1 MTKATLLFVSLF
13 ITLAVVLTYVAV
25 AQQAAKVQPP
35 TQVKAATAT
44 PAKATGPMLP
54 KVAKV
59 TVNDPVTLTDN
70 GDTWTLDN
78 GILKATIVKKNGSL
92 LQVVY
97 HGIETLRP
105 SISRGSDNLHS
116 PPTPSGSPIPS
127 WEQMPAGTVT
137 ASVTIDPAK
146 NGGARAEVAVKGINP
161 GGGGAPGGGAPDGG
175 ARGGGASGGGAR
187 GGSAPGGGAP
197 GALGGGGGGR
207 GGGMDIETRYTME
220 RGVSG
225 IYAYAEFSHPASYPA
240 AHVGESQIILQLDP
254 SFNWFSVDADRNM
267 LTPATEDMRAGIMV
281 HAPEQTILKSGLYK
295 NSVEHKYTYSGVMY
309 QHPAWGFSSP
319 KDHIGVYVIN
329 PSTE

>member
-1 MTKATLLFVSLF
+1 
-13 ITLAVVLTYVAV
+13 
-25 AQQAAKVQPP
+25 
-35 TQVKAATAT
+35 
-44 PAKATGPMLP
+44 MLP
-54 KVAKV
+54 KIAKV

-78 GILKATIVKKNGSL
+78 GIVKATIVKKNGSL

-137 ASVTIDPAK
+137 PSVTIDPAK
-146 NGGARAEVAVKGINP
+146 NGGARAEVAIKGINP
-161 GGGGAPGGGAPDGG
+161 
-175 ARGGGASGGGAR
+175 
-187 GGSAPGGGAP
+187 
-197 GALGGGGGGR
+197 GGGGGR

-225 IYAYAEFSHPASYPA
+225 IYATAEFSHPASYPA

-254 SFNWFSVDADRNM
+254 SFNWFSRRRRPLLAPRPPQK
-267 LTPATEDMRAGIMV
+267 TCAPASWFTRR
-281 HAPEQTILKSGLYK
+281 SRR
-295 NSVEHKYTYSGVMY
+295 
-309 QHPAWGFSSP
+309 F
-319 KDHIGVYVIN
+319 
-329 PSTE
+329 